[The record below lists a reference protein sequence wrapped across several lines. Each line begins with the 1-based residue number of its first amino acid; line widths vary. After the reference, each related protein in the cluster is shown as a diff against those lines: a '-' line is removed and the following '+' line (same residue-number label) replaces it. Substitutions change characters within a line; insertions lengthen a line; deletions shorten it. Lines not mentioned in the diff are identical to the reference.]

1 MFSQGFTAILCWDIH
16 HFPYGHSGGR
26 THFQTD
32 ISPVLV
38 LHPIYITT
46 IFIVL
51 VYDIS
56 MIYTLLL
63 ITYYLYHHYI
73 NYIPIDY
80 IDISAKY
87 PYGYA
92 PFSDTK

>member
-1 MFSQGFTAILCWDIH
+1 MGLCEGFIGISDFNVFSAILCWDIR

-26 THFQTD
+26 AHFQTD

-51 VYDIS
+51 GYDIS
-56 MIYTLLL
+56 MIYTL
-63 ITYYLYHHYI
+63 
-73 NYIPIDY
+73 
-80 IDISAKY
+80 
-87 PYGYA
+87 
-92 PFSDTK
+92 